1 MQWWAYVVGYG
12 VVGVLGH
19 LTTNRLWQVM
29 AVSEAMAEP
38 GWELL
43 KPLPPVIGIAE
54 RVGYTAALVTNQVAF
69 VGVWLAIK
77 TLGVAPWRHG
87 KPEQRYPYQ
96 RNLVVTLVSLGWGA
110 VGAQVI
116 RWTRTDTAHWTDA
129 VVLVVV
135 ALVACGA
142 LWLYLDVVVPAAV
155 EDFHTVQAGGEPAD
169 RPSVLLQIAQRL
181 RRGAQG
187 RPAR

>member
-96 RNLVVTLVSLGWGA
+96 RNLVVTLVSL
-110 VGAQVI
+110 
-116 RWTRTDTAHWTDA
+116 
-129 VVLVVV
+129 VVV

>member
-1 MQWWAYVVGYG
+1 MV
-12 VVGVLGH
+12 
-19 LTTNRLWQVM
+19 N
-29 AVSEAMAEP
+29 
-38 GWELL
+38 
-43 KPLPPVIGIAE
+43 
-54 RVGYTAALVTNQVAF
+54 
-69 VGVWLAIK
+69 
-77 TLGVAPWRHG
+77 
-87 KPEQRYPYQ
+87 
-96 RNLVVTLVSLGWGA
+96 LVSLGWGA

-116 RWTRTDTAHWTDA
+116 RWNVHGDTAHWTDA

-181 RRGAQG
+181 RRGAQDALPETASEPG
-187 RPAR
+187 VGVMTRRALTRILRTGSRAARFSRSATEQAATVR